1 MSSLGWLSGVA
12 SGAFIVTTL
21 VQSMINVT
29 NSSFAFPN
37 WQYTLIMLAFLA
49 VTIVFNTWGTKI
61 LPMLETISLFGHI
74 GGFIVVVV
82 ALWVLAPR
90 NSAQAV
96 FTEVVN
102 NGGWSNTATSCLV
115 AQVTVLYS
123 NLGELHTSFLP
134 NLAPL
139 ILPQGPIVLCISVS
153 STN

>member
-21 VQSMINVT
+21 IQSMINVT

-49 VTIVFNTWGTKI
+49 VTILFNTWGAKM

-74 GGFIVVVV
+74 GGFIVIVV

-90 NSAQAV
+90 NPAQAV
-96 FTEVVN
+96 FLEVVN
-102 NGGWSNTATSCLV
+102 NGGWSNIATSCLV

-123 NLGELHTSFLP
+123 NIGELHFVFAKSCP
-134 NLAPL
+134 ANSPL
-139 ILPQGPIVLCISVS
+139 GSDSAVHICE
-153 STN
+153 